1 MKVPKRIGDLIKRK
15 QAFIDL
21 NRDKLEKSVIRLQE
35 KLLNDLLS
43 EIIPSLDVKNGI
55 IQDTNHNYRVLSSL
69 DSIYKKFTI
78 ASNVIITSQVV
89 KTVSGITSLTSDYFK
104 VVLSDN
110 LSVRFDKIVEATI
123 NKMNLRIGL
132 QGGNSVSGGFLE
144 TIIKDNSTAST
155 IKNFVSKSVTGQI
168 DNKDFI
174 KGLTNLVTGDEGP
187 GALEKQYKRYA
198 YDLYQQ
204 YDRAYNGS
212 LASEFGMNYFLYQ
225 GGLIDDSRDF
235 CAAHNNK
242 VWHRDES
249 ADWDTW
255 TPSKGEY
262 PAGYVIKAK
271 NQYDIPSYLDYPGY
285 QPLIDAGGYNCR
297 HSISW
302 ISDELAFDLRPELK
316 T

>member
-1 MKVPKRIGDLIKRK
+1 MKVPKRISELLVKK
-15 QAFIDL
+15 QAFIDS

-43 EIIPSLDVKNGI
+43 EIIPSLDIKNGI

-78 ASNVIITSQVV
+78 ASNTIITSQVASA
-89 KTVSGITSLTSDYFK
+89 VSGITGISTDYFK
-104 VVLSDN
+104 VALSGD
-110 LSVRFDKIVEATI
+110 LSSRFDKIVEATI

-155 IKNFVSKSVTGQI
+155 IKNYVSKSVTGQI
-168 DNKDFI
+168 DTKDFI
-174 KGLTNLVTGDEGP
+174 KGLTNLVTGEEGP
-187 GALEKQYKRYA
+187 GALEKQYQRYA

-204 YDRAYNGS
+204 YDRAYNGA
-212 LASEFGMNYFLYQ
+212 LADEFNMNYFIYQ
-225 GGLIDDSRDF
+225 GGLIEDSRDF

-242 VWHRDES
+242 VWTREE
-249 ADWDTW
+249 ATEWINW
-255 TPSKGEY
+255 TPSQGDY
-262 PAGYVIKAK
+262 PLGYEIKQK
-271 NQYDIPSYLDYPGY
+271 DLYKHPSYMDYPGY
-285 QPLIDAGGYNCR
+285 QPLVDFGGYRCR
-297 HSISW
+297 HGIGW
-302 ISDELAFDLRPELK
+302 ISDELAYDLRPDLK